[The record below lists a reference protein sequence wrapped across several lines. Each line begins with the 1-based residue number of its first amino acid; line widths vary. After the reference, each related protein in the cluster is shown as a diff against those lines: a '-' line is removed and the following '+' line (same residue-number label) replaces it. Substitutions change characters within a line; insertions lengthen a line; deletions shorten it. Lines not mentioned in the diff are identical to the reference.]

1 MTPMLIGLAGP
12 MGVGKSSVAAHLHLE
27 RGWHTPIAFA
37 DPLKDG
43 LCSMF
48 GMTRAQLEQVKRMD
62 GELVNG
68 VSIRKAMQTLGT
80 EWGRALH
87 GDIWVEA
94 MRKRVNQLMLWQELP
109 GIVIDD
115 VRFENEAAFIRANH
129 GIVIHVHNDAPRL
142 ADGHVSERSLNI
154 ADNDLTLANV
164 GTTNDLFR
172 SVDKLMARVSGFSQA
187 YMARKVSA

>member
-1 MTPMLIGLAGP
+1 MTPMLVGLAGP
-12 MGVGKSSVAAHLHLE
+12 IGSGKSSVATHLHLE
-27 RGWHTPIAFA
+27 HGWHAPVAFA

-43 LCSMF
+43 ICAMF
-48 GMTRAQLEQVKRMD
+48 GITREQLEQIKRAEL
-62 GELVNG
+62 ELVPG
-68 VSIRKAMQTLGT
+68 VPLRRALQTLGT
-80 EWGRALH
+80 EWGRSLS

-94 MRKRVNQLMLWQELP
+94 MRKRINRLVLWQELP

-129 GIVIHVHNDAPRL
+129 GIVIHVYNDAPRL
-142 ADGHVSERSLNI
+142 ADGHISEHSLNI